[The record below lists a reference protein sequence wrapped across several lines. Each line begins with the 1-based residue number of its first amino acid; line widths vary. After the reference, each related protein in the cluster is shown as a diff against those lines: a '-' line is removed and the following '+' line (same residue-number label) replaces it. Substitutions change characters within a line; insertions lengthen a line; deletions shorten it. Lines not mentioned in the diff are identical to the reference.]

1 MTQPVWKKRYTP
13 NTGESG
19 KALSSRGWDLTGE
32 TWLTPDRTLQKQGLV
47 QIELAHLPTMGR
59 HILGPLCMWRPLSE
73 MAFFWAL
80 LSQSPVMYPIR
91 PHLGVISLF
100 QCLSYFLPPAT
111 VAEHLRTT
119 GRKEESQVPPL
130 FTRIARPTPRGHA

>member
-1 MTQPVWKKRYTP
+1 MTQTVWKKCYTP

-19 KALSSRGWDLTGE
+19 KALSSRDWDLMGE
-32 TWLTPDRTLQKQGLV
+32 MWLTPDRTLQKQSLV
-47 QIELAHLPTMGR
+47 QIELAHLPTMCI
-59 HILGPLCMWRPLSE
+59 HILGSLCMWCLLSE

-100 QCLSYFLPPAT
+100 QCLSHFLPPAT
-111 VAEHLRTT
+111 VVQGVRTT

-130 FTRIARPTPRGHA
+130 FTPIAWPSPQGYA